1 MWKSNKMSEV
11 VDFKKNNKAN
21 FLQQNRGPLI
31 SKAMLNTVRQTIIV
45 IALYIVT
52 GSPFIGCELW
62 ATWDPKAFSLPFFTG
77 EYSVK

>member
-1 MWKSNKMSEV
+1 MSGV
-11 VDFKKNNKAN
+11 IDFKKKNKAN
-21 FLQQNRGPLI
+21 FSHQNRDPLI

-45 IALYIVT
+45 ITLFIVT

-77 EYSVK
+77 EYYVK